1 MEKVSRDLALVL
13 LNIINPIAI
22 YLIYAA
28 FLGQPKY
35 NKKIVFA
42 AYFVFNFITTFI
54 LLTAKSG
61 FYNLGFFVL
70 GMILLTFLYKGKVLK
85 KIFIGFLSYVILVL
99 IETSFS
105 FVLKAAD
112 VPLSQLEFSVNF
124 YYVILKFSLL
134 TLAFIVY
141 LNFNREKDLNIPT
154 SVYIIL
160 SFIPVLSLL
169 VIIIE
174 SLRAPLP
181 DKYYF
186 ILSLILL
193 LINVLIFIIF
203 TLISNLCTDR
213 LRLNNLEKDYDLINM
228 QKENINKSTNRL
240 AALEHDLK
248 NKLIPLYYMAESEDN
263 VGAYL
268 SEIIGEF
275 KNEFLIANSG
285 LIEVDAIIN
294 SKYEFCKENNIDF
307 DVDLNISKDININ
320 HRDLAIIL
328 GNLLDN
334 AIEASSKVA
343 DKWIRLVLKSEQNLV
358 FIMVDNSFDG
368 IVKKKNGKLISRK
381 NKEFSG
387 LGLSNVEYLADKYGG
402 KVTISYKENKFR
414 VSVMLFEKK

>member
-1 MEKVSRDLALVL
+1 MSRDLALVL

-42 AYFVFNFITTFI
+42 AYFVFNFITTFV
-54 LLTAKSG
+54 LLTAKSA

-134 TLAFIVY
+134 ALAFIVY

-154 SVYIIL
+154 PVYIIL

-203 TLISNLCTDR
+203 TLISNLYTDR

-268 SEIIGEF
+268 YEIIGEF
-275 KNEFLIANSG
+275 KNKFLIANSG

>member
-1 MEKVSRDLALVL
+1 MSRDLALIL

-42 AYFVFNFITTFI
+42 VYFVFNFITTFVLLKASSSI
-54 LLTAKSG
+54 LNSI
-61 FYNLGFFVL
+61 FFLG
-70 GMILLTFLYKGKVLK
+70 GMILLTFLYEGKIYF
-85 KIFIGFLSYVILVL
+85 KIFI
-99 IETSFS
+99 
-105 FVLKAAD
+105 
-112 VPLSQLEFSVNF
+112 
-124 YYVILKFSLL
+124 
-134 TLAFIVY
+134 AFIIYIIFALEEISLYLIFSSLDISLYNLDFEVDFVY
-141 LNFNREKDLNIPT
+141 VFIKISMLLIAFFINLNFNKFRNKTLPK
-154 SVYIIL
+154 YITIFLFIVPIL
-160 SFIPVLSLL
+160 SIIIMVLETVRNPISDRFYALL
-169 VIIIE
+169 V
-174 SLRAPLP
+174 L
-181 DKYYF
+181 F
-186 ILSLILL
+186 LL
-193 LINVLIFIIF
+193 LINISIFVIF
-203 TLISNLCTDR
+203 TILSNLYTDR

-228 QKENINKSTNRL
+228 QKENINKSTKRL

-248 NKLIPLYYMAESEDN
+248 NKLIPLYYMAESEGN

-368 IVKKKNGKLISRK
+368 ILKKKNGKLISRK

-402 KVTISYKENKFR
+402 KVTISHKENKFR
-414 VSVMLFEKK
+414 VSVILFEKK

>member
-1 MEKVSRDLALVL
+1 MEKVPRDLVLVL

-35 NKKIVFA
+35 NKKIVFD
-42 AYFVFNFITTFI
+42 AYFVFNFISTLI
-54 LLTAKSG
+54 LLTARSAL
-61 FYNLGFFVL
+61 YNIGFFVL
-70 GMILLTFLYKGKVLK
+70 GMILLTFLYKGKILFKVFLVFIFYAVLV
-85 KIFIGFLSYVILVL
+85 FIELSFTYFLKNNDYLLTELDFQVNFFYGLLKFITL
-99 IETSFS
+99 TFS
-105 FVLKAAD
+105 FVIYFI
-112 VPLSQLEFSVNF
+112 FSNNK
-124 YYVILKFSLL
+124 YK
-134 TLAFIVY
+134 
-141 LNFNREKDLNIPT
+141 NIPT
-154 SVYIIL
+154 YVYIIL
-160 SFIPVLSLL
+160 SFIPILSLL
-169 VIIIE
+169 VIFFEVI
-174 SLRAPLP
+174 RYPVTN
-181 DKYYF
+181 KYF
-186 ILSLILL
+186 IFCSIVLFFINIL
-193 LINVLIFIIF
+193 VLIIF
-203 TLISNLCTDR
+203 TILSNLYSDR

-228 QKENINKSTNRL
+228 QKENINKSTKRL

-307 DVDLNISKDININ
+307 AVDLNISKDININ

-368 IVKKKNGKLISRK
+368 IVKRENGKLISRK
-381 NKEFSG
+381 DKEFSG

-402 KVTISYKENKFR
+402 KVTISYKENRFR
-414 VSVMLFEKK
+414 ASVMLFEKK

>member
-1 MEKVSRDLALVL
+1 MSRDLALIL

-42 AYFVFNFITTFI
+42 AYFVFNFITTFVLLKASSSI
-54 LLTAKSG
+54 LNSI
-61 FYNLGFFVL
+61 FFLGV
-70 GMILLTFLYKGKVLK
+70 MILLTFLYEGKIYF
-85 KIFIGFLSYVILVL
+85 KIFI
-99 IETSFS
+99 
-105 FVLKAAD
+105 
-112 VPLSQLEFSVNF
+112 
-124 YYVILKFSLL
+124 
-134 TLAFIVY
+134 AFIIYIIFALEEISLYLIFSSLDISLYNLDFEVDFVY
-141 LNFNREKDLNIPT
+141 VFIKISMLLIAFFINLNFNKFRNKTLPK
-154 SVYIIL
+154 YITIFLFIVPIL
-160 SFIPVLSLL
+160 SIIIMVLETVRNPISDRFYALL
-169 VIIIE
+169 V
-174 SLRAPLP
+174 L
-181 DKYYF
+181 F
-186 ILSLILL
+186 LL
-193 LINVLIFIIF
+193 LINISIFVIF
-203 TLISNLCTDR
+203 TILSNLYTDR

-248 NKLIPLYYMAESEDN
+248 NKLIPLYYMAESEGN
-263 VGAYL
+263 IGAYL

-307 DVDLNISKDININ
+307 AVDLNISKDININ

-368 IVKKKNGKLISRK
+368 ILKKKNGKLISRK

-402 KVTISYKENKFR
+402 KVTISHKENKFR
-414 VSVMLFEKK
+414 VSVILFEKK